1 MNQYS
6 WGLNLYSDYI
16 SHYGIIG
23 MKWGER
29 RYQNKDGSLTSAGR
43 VRYKSLGYDK
53 NKSVKLSSNDQVERT
68 SNVIKASASISQTSN
83 KLQALTSSQHYRNKN
98 ATDVSQKSNKEL
110 QEYITRKNLESQYR
124 KLENQEAYYRSTQA
138 KINNALSVVGDLAI
152 VGGSAASMLYYIKK
166 LRE

>member
-16 SHYGIIG
+16 SHHGILG
-23 MKWGER
+23 MKWGVR

-43 VRYKSLGYDK
+43 ERYKSLGNDK
-53 NKSVKLSSNDQVERT
+53 SKSVKLNSNSQVEQT

-124 KLENQEAYYRSTQA
+124 RLENQDAYSKSIQS

-152 VGGSAASMLYYIKK
+152 VGGSAASMVYYIKK